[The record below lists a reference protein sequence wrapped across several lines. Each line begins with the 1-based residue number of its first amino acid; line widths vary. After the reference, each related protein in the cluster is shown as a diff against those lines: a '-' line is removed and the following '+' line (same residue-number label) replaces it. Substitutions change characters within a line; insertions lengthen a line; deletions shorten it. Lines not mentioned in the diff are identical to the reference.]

1 MNLYLILPLILGMT
15 VVTQGALNRRVS
27 ADWGLTWTV
36 FLNASLFFVVSFILL
51 MTTKYLP
58 QILPEYL
65 KVDQFSTEKV
75 RWFYLVPGL
84 CGFFLVL
91 GVPWSLQING
101 PSKTFILLIVA
112 QIILSL
118 VLDKFV
124 FEATVSFTKLVG
136 AALVM
141 TGALLVALSPS

>member
-1 MNLYLILPLILGMT
+1 MNMYLILPLFLGLT
-15 VVTQGALNRRVS
+15 VVTQGALNRQVS
-27 ADWGLTWTV
+27 AVWGLTWTV
-36 FLNASLFFVVSFILL
+36 FLNATLFFVVSFALL
-51 MTTKYLP
+51 MTTKFHP

-65 KVDQFSTEKV
+65 KVDQFSPEKFK
-75 RWFYLVPGL
+75 WYFLIPGL

-118 VLDKFV
+118 ILDKFL
-124 FEATVSFTKLVG
+124 FEATISYLKLMG

-141 TGALLVALSPS
+141 AGALLVALSPS